1 MADSRDG
8 GHNVH
13 DDLASPEAEELAAE
27 PGADPHSAPRQPSLL
42 DSHHENLSASEQLIT
57 WRAFVAPLVAN
68 ASAVTDDPELVR
80 LATNVLAVYAD
91 HQSRNGLTF
100 VQLTEGLQRLGTRIP
115 QAAIGARL
123 EHLHKMGFLEPYLPK
138 LHQGR
143 YIVRPAGLAG
153 ALAATRVT
161 ERGGVDEL
169 ILLLDRAR
177 TALSAQH
184 PDPYQV
190 LAYLNSLRHPLV
202 VLALDLHR
210 CVVAGTA
217 AELIEACRQHDHS
230 NFTRQV
236 VELNA
241 MVTAHFR
248 RHYELEEA
256 GAALIEAEQFYR
268 SQVRAAIGK
277 ILAQGAVGLN
287 FDVLTPAEYETAAVT
302 ADMERLAEVGTGLVA
317 DVPGVYLDPEAL
329 IEVVETY
336 QPRSRSRVR
345 PPEPAS
351 TEDPDPLA
359 AAEEARETA
368 RRYRR
373 LGLEAL
379 LAGASEVDL
388 TPYMQQGWDV
398 AARIIVDALLL
409 DADPD
414 EPFVLDLSETLMI
427 SSERPV
433 TYLHPARLIRTDIP
447 GPGNGL
453 ASGSAMKPG
462 VPDAG

>member
-1 MADSRDG
+1 
-8 GHNVH
+8 VH
-13 DDLASPEAEELAAE
+13 DDPASPVAENPAAGQMAAIG
-27 PGADPHSAPRQPSLL
+27 PWADPHGAQRQPSLL
-42 DSHHENLSASEQLIT
+42 DDQREDVSASERLVT
-57 WRAFVAPLVAN
+57 WRAFAAPLATN
-68 ASAVTDDPELVR
+68 AGAVTEDPELVQ
-80 LATNVLAVYAD
+80 LAVNVLAVYAD

-100 VQLTEGLQRLGTRIP
+100 AQLAEGLRQLGSQVP
-115 QAAIGARL
+115 QAAIDARL

-153 ALAATRVT
+153 ALAAARVT

-177 TALSAQH
+177 AALSAQH
-184 PDPYQV
+184 PDPRQA
-190 LAYLNSLRHPLV
+190 LAYLNSARHPLV

-210 CVVAGTA
+210 CVVAGTVR
-217 AELIEACRQHDHS
+217 ELIEACRQHDHS
-230 NFTRQV
+230 SFTRQV
-236 VELNA
+236 VELNE

-248 RHYELEEA
+248 RHHELDEA

-277 ILAQGAVGLN
+277 ILAQGGVGLN
-287 FDVLTPAEYETAAVT
+287 FDVLTPAEYEDAAVT
-302 ADMERLAEVGTGLVA
+302 ADMETLARVGTGLLA
-317 DVPGVYLDPEAL
+317 DVPAVYLDPEAL

-345 PPEPAS
+345 PPEPAGS
-351 TEDPDPLA
+351 SHPDPLA

-388 TPYMQQGWDV
+388 TPHMQQSWDA
-398 AARIIVDALLL
+398 AARIIVDALAL

-414 EPFVLDLSETLMI
+414 EPFVLDLSESLMI
-427 SSERPV
+427 SPEKPV
-433 TYLHPARLIRTDIP
+433 TYLHPARLIKTDMP
-447 GPGNGL
+447 NPGNGL
-453 ASGSAMKPG
+453 TPDTAMRPG